1 MMFNPL
7 KELQRPFVQRLLIL
21 ILLALLALL
30 LAWAILFCG
39 SAVNSHLGLLNPYGA
54 PISRTDAVCLSG
66 ERGIFLSAS
75 RKG

>member
-30 LAWAILFCG
+30 LTWAILFCG
-39 SAVNSHLGLLNPYGA
+39 SSANSSKSLHNPYGD
-54 PISRTDAVCLSG
+54 SFYRTDAICLSV
-66 ERGIFLSAS
+66 ERAEFLSAS

>member
-7 KELQRPFVQRLLIL
+7 KELQKPFVQRLLIL
-21 ILLALLALL
+21 IMLALLALL

-39 SAVNSHLGLLNPYGA
+39 SSANSSQGLLNPGGDSFYHPMA
-54 PISRTDAVCLSG
+54 ICLSV
-66 ERGIFLSAS
+66 ERGVFLSAS